1 MNKQIDDNGEAI
13 PTGDN
18 IQLQAGGSVS
28 TTPCPCPSSM
38 AVRSKKEK
46 KKGSQVIIAHLFT
59 SQGAER

>member
-28 TTPCPCPSSM
+28 TTPCPCPSSIFIPKRRKM
-38 AVRSKKEK
+38 P
-46 KKGSQVIIAHLFT
+46 
-59 SQGAER
+59 